1 MTEPDRPVTA
11 ADVPDPVQPD
21 TGPGWLSRRSFGR
34 AALGLG
40 AVAALAGC
48 GQGQKWGY
56 TASTPGRAHLT
67 YALWDA
73 YQQVGYQKSID
84 LFQKRHP
91 NISVTIEQIPY
102 GSYQAKITA
111 EFISGKAPDL
121 FWINTPFLA
130 DWIHKGM
137 VTDITD
143 RVAAEKI
150 DLSIYYPSLV
160 KLHEKDGRLYGL
172 PKDWD
177 TICFYY
183 NKDYFAK
190 RKVTIPSSLTW
201 NPDGSGTFI
210 PFMQQLTV
218 DKSGNNALSPKFDA
232 GKVAT
237 YATSIYNDPQSGWGN
252 FFAMNGGGVLTKP
265 YAQSTVLASA
275 GNQSVLDWIVKTLHE
290 KHVTADPGSV
300 GQNANGGNAGTLF
313 SEGAVATFLAG
324 DWNTN
329 SLYQLTT
336 SGSGF
341 KVGVMPLPVGPRG
354 RISVFNG
361 LADGLNSDTKY
372 PEESWELVKWL
383 AGEESQTIMGS
394 GGYVWPAIEKLDPL
408 FTGYWKGK
416 GIDVSAFLDEA
427 HGKTVNFPVSDGIAN
442 ALTDIQNDLGPAFLG
457 TQSTSSALGAAQKSA
472 DHQILTAAAY

>member
-1 MTEPDRPVTA
+1 MTAESTPPE
-11 ADVPDPVQPD
+11 VPARRERY
-21 TGPGWLSRRSFGR
+21 TGPGWLSRRGFGR
-34 AALGLG
+34 AALGVG
-40 AVAALAGC
+40 AAAVLAGC
-48 GQGQKWGY
+48 GEGQKWGY
-56 TASTPGRAHLT
+56 SATTPGRAHLT
-67 YALWDA
+67 YALWDS
-73 YQQVGYQKSID
+73 YQQVGYRKSID
-84 LFQKRHP
+84 LFQKKHP
-91 NISVTIEQIPY
+91 DISVTIEQIPY

-137 VTDITD
+137 LTDITD
-143 RVAAEKI
+143 RVTADKI

-190 RKVTIPSSLTW
+190 HKVTVPASLTW

-210 PFMQQLTV
+210 PFMQQLTT
-218 DKSGNNALSPKFDA
+218 DTNGNNALSPKFNA

-237 YATSIYNDPQSGWGN
+237 YATSIYNDPQSGYGN
-252 FFAMNGGGVLTKP
+252 FFAMNGGGILAKP
-265 YAQSTVLASA
+265 YDLSTILASDNNEA
-275 GNQSVLDWIVKTLHE
+275 ALNWIIKILDE
-290 KHVTADPGSV
+290 KHVTADPGAI
-300 GQNANGGNAGTLF
+300 GQNADGGNLETLF

-341 KVGVMPLPVGPRG
+341 KVGVMPLPAGPKG

-361 LADGLNSDTKY
+361 LADGLNSQTPY

-383 AGEESQTIMGS
+383 AGEESQTIMGA

-408 FTGYWKGK
+408 FAAYWKSK

-427 HGKTVNFPVSDGIAN
+427 RGTTVNFPVSEGIAN
-442 ALTDIQNDLGPAFLG
+442 ALTNIQQELAPAFLG
-457 TQSTSSALGAAQKSA
+457 TASISSALGAARSSA
-472 DHQILTAAAY
+472 DHQIVTAAAY